1 MRVLDG
7 TERKLCCHRAAAHNG
22 VVRQRFD
29 SLFNSVTHRDLSV
42 LGMVGISLRR
52 RRLLRAGPRC
62 PISLGKPWAN
72 ERALEGRRPPRPCF
86 FWLRGLDL
94 NQRPLG
100 YEYKTAMTGNPLILQ
115 ERRSAASGSTLSD
128 DASFFVS
135 FHPVS
140 GCYGSKMG
148 AEMRAQSPRPS
159 AASGAGDLATA
170 ILVPVR
176 PLRS

>member
-100 YEYKTAMTGNPLILQ
+100 YEYKTAMTGNPLIFRESMLRCQ
-115 ERRSAASGSTLSD
+115 VRRCLLVRHSSSRFALFRGVVGAKWQQIVRVASDTS
-128 DASFFVS
+128 
-135 FHPVS
+135 H
-140 GCYGSKMG
+140 C
-148 AEMRAQSPRPS
+148 
-159 AASGAGDLATA
+159 
-170 ILVPVR
+170 
-176 PLRS
+176 

>member
-1 MRVLDG
+1 MPLSRRRSTALMPDAHAA
-7 TERKLCCHRAAAHNG
+7 EARKLDRLVRRATASPAS
-22 VVRQRFD
+22 
-29 SLFNSVTHRDLSV
+29 SLTRCSGCKRVQ
-42 LGMVGISLRR
+42 RR
-52 RRLLRAGPRC
+52 RRGQRR
-62 PISLGKPWAN
+62 KP
-72 ERALEGRRPPRPCF
+72 LTPRRP
-86 FWLRGLDL
+86 WLRGLDL

-100 YEYKTAMTGNPLILQ
+100 YEYNTAMTGNPLISW
-115 ERRSAASGSTLSD
+115 ERRSVAGSSTLSD

-148 AEMRAQSPRPS
+148 AEIRAQSPRLS

>member
-128 DASFFVS
+128 GASFFVS

-148 AEMRAQSPRPS
+148 AEIRA
-159 AASGAGDLATA
+159 
-170 ILVPVR
+170 
-176 PLRS
+176 